1 MHFFGN
7 GCFSRKGL
15 HFSAGLLMQD
25 IFEVGPRTI
34 V

>member
-1 MHFFGN
+1 
-7 GCFSRKGL
+7 
-15 HFSAGLLMQD
+15 MQD